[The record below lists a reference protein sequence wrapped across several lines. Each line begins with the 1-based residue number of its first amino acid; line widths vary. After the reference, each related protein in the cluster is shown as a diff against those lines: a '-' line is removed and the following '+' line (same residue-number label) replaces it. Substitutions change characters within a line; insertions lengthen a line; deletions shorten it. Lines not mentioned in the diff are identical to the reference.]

1 MFLNI
6 VIILRYGRNV
16 FTLKKRQPH
25 HVRRYKVF
33 MSLDNPLRFFDNPF
47 IAMYT
52 YIVAFFYYTFM
63 WNVLKRQ
70 TQVHH
75 EITCLSGYLQVIV
88 A

>member
-1 MFLNI
+1 
-6 VIILRYGRNV
+6 
-16 FTLKKRQPH
+16 
-25 HVRRYKVF
+25 
-33 MSLDNPLRFFDNPF
+33 MSLDNPLRLIDNPF

-75 EITCLSGYLQVIV
+75 EITCLSGYVQVIV